1 MQETIELL
9 PTDQLRGAAGE
20 QDDLGEPQ
28 NQEEGQA
35 SALLQDVV
43 NYCVQ
48 VKIDH
53 IVNIMLEHHNSDQ
66 ANALPP
72 QVLEM
77 VNLQAKE
84 EMHALLSGLLAACFR
99 TDEQSWFHQLQVEQ
113 PDDEHLENF
122 VGISEALQA
131 MCESSEQDNV
141 TDEQLEELA
150 SLLLQVQEL
159 RTALAMSV
167 SQQLQ
172 QAKKDYSTPTK
183 TGPKKLKSKKAK

>member
-9 PTDQLRGAAGE
+9 PTDQLRRAAD
-20 QDDLGEPQ
+20 QDDLGGPQ
-28 NQEEGQA
+28 EDGKA
-35 SALLQDVV
+35 DDLLQDVV

-66 ANALPP
+66 ANALPA
-72 QVLEM
+72 QVLEA
-77 VNLQAKE
+77 VNQNAKE
-84 EMHALLSGLLAACFR
+84 EMHALLTGLLGACYR
-99 TDEQSWFHQLQVEQ
+99 TDEESWFQQLQVEQ

-122 VGISEALQA
+122 VGVSEALQA
-131 MCESSEQDNV
+131 MFESSEQDNV

-172 QAKKDYSTPTK
+172 QAKKDYNTPTK
-183 TGPKKLKSKKAK
+183 TGAKKQKARKVK